1 MDDWGKDLWPLW
13 GVSQKEERG
22 KLRTLGSDDKEP
34 LRNVNFREPELELPN
49 PVSLHITLKNI
60 FVVFKW
66 FEEVRNVIHW

>member
-49 PVSLHITLKNI
+49 PVSLHIT
-60 FVVFKW
+60 
-66 FEEVRNVIHW
+66 